1 MQARRGSEVAAQLG
15 SYVKISNMTYLI
27 VLAALALVPLLAITL
42 LRVNG
47 AIAFMS
53 LCLGSVL
60 VAYTSPDVEGVFNS
74 FSASK
79 NTLTTNQWVQLGLL
93 VVPFLLTI
101 LFTRGSVKGSKRI
114 TNFLPALASG
124 LLFALLAV
132 PLFSAS
138 LQRHIEHQ
146 AVWHQLSNAQ
156 TGVILGGAL
165 FSLVFLL
172 FTHRTRGH
180 DEEGSK
186 KKKHGKH

>member
-1 MQARRGSEVAAQLG
+1 
-15 SYVKISNMTYLI
+15 MTYLI
-27 VLAALALVPLLAITL
+27 VLAVLALLPVLAIAW

-60 VAYTSPDVEGVFNS
+60 VTYTSGDVEGVFTS
-74 FSASK
+74 FSSSK

-93 VVPFLLTI
+93 VLPFLLTI
-101 LFTRGSVKGSKRI
+101 LFTRGSVKGSKKF
-114 TNFLPALASG
+114 TNVLPALASG
-124 LLFALLAV
+124 LLFALLVV
-132 PLFSAS
+132 PLLSADV
-138 LQRHIEHQ
+138 QRQIHKQ
-146 AVWHQLSNAQ
+146 AAWHQLSNAQ

-172 FTHRTRGH
+172 FTHRTRKS

-186 KKKHGKH
+186 KKHGK